1 MIQRYKWTWRDG
13 RYFVSEPNVGDC
25 EMVMASDHEA
35 EVRRLREALQK
46 VRSGVLLMVPEPQK
60 SGFIEIVD
68 AALEEQ

>member
-1 MIQRYKWTWRDG
+1 MIQRWHVWWRPEGVREDVDVNG
-13 RYFVSEPNVGDC
+13 RWVLF
-25 EMVMASDHEA
+25 ADHEA